1 MSNATAQDW
10 DIVIA
15 GGGLAGLALAVE
27 LADPAFSHLRVLV
40 LERRTHYERDRTWSF
55 WKVETDSTLHA
66 FAKLAEHRWSQW
78 RVGIQGQPGTQV
90 TSVDVEHPYCT
101 VEADKVYDYAQLMI
115 ARAPHV
121 SLRMGVDITS
131 IEPAENDQVRLTSST
146 HATLNARLLFDGRP
160 VPRNATARGRNSMAQ
175 HFLGWEIETDQD
187 VFNDSVVDLMDFK
200 PHTHATQFLYTLP
213 FTPRHALIESTWLS
227 VPGARHDYESELRSY
242 IEMRWPGLQ
251 YRIVFQE
258 SGVLDL
264 AHKAPLAQQR
274 NIVPIGTRAGTM
286 RSSTGYAFLE
296 SLRDARRI
304 AKALRAQG
312 SNIRTQP
319 KAFARPKADVWM
331 DQVFMQVLATRPELS
346 PANFVALFAKTPP
359 LVLMRFMSGLASLA
373 DRAVV
378 AKALPKALFGLASLQ
393 VMLHTPNRI
402 MPVASVNRPQA
413 SI

>member
-1 MSNATAQDW
+1 MLNVETQDW

-27 LADPAFSHLRVLV
+27 LAHPAFSHLRVLV
-40 LERRTHYERDRTWSF
+40 LERRARYERDRTWSF
-55 WKVETDSTLHA
+55 WKVENDSALHA

-78 RVGIQGQPGTQV
+78 RVGIQGQPASQI

-101 VEADKVYDYAQLMI
+101 VESDKVYDHAQLII

-121 SLRMGVDITS
+121 TLRMGVDITS
-131 IEPAENDQVRLTSST
+131 IEPCEGAQVRVTSTT
-146 HATLNARLLFDGRP
+146 HAPLKAGLLFDARP
-160 VPRNATARGRNSMAQ
+160 LPRSAAANGVTTGRNAMAQ
-175 HFLGWEIETDQD
+175 HFLGWEIEADHD
-187 VFNDSVVDLMDFK
+187 V
-200 PHTHATQFLYTLP
+200 LYTLP
-213 FTPRHALIESTWLS
+213 FTPRRALVESTWLS
-227 VPGARHDYESELRSY
+227 VPTARHDYESELRSY

-264 AHKAPLAQQR
+264 AHKAPLPTQR

-286 RSSTGYAFLE
+286 RTSTGYAFLE
-296 SLRDARRI
+296 SLRDAQRI
-304 AKALRAQG
+304 AKELRAQKPK
-312 SNIRTQP
+312 ILMQP
-319 KAFARPKADVWM
+319 KALARPIADTLM
-331 DQVFMQVLATRPELS
+331 DQVFMQVLATRPEQS

-378 AKALPKALFGLASLQ
+378 AKALPKTSFGLASLQ
-393 VMLHTPNRI
+393 VLLHTPDRTI
-402 MPVASVNRPQA
+402 PITHINRPQTGV
-413 SI
+413 